1 LYFCTLND
9 TKMNENPK
17 FRTIT
22 LYKDYFEIFFAKQ
35 RQKVKDKI
43 LWTLKLI
50 EEVQFVPETYLKH
63 LTGTD
68 GIYEVR
74 VQSGSDI
81 FRILCFFDD
90 DKLIVLANGFQKK
103 TQKTPKEEIKRAI
116 KIKAE
121 YDNDKK

>member
-1 LYFCTLND
+1 
-9 TKMNENPK
+9 MNENPK
-17 FRTIT
+17 YRTIT
-22 LYKDYFEIFFAKQ
+22 LFKDYFEVFFAKQ